1 MSLFKKLF
9 GTTSAKEI
17 KKIQP
22 IVDKVLSYEE
32 AYSKLTDDE
41 LKHKTVEFKERFN
54 NGATLDELLPE
65 AYATVREASWRV
77 LGMKHYPVQIMG
89 GIILHQ
95 GRISQL
101 ATGEGKTLTATLPVY
116 LNALEGR
123 GVHVVTVNDYLAKR
137 DSIWMGKVY
146 NFLGLSVGLVTAAT
160 EKPARKDAYACDIT
174 YATNV
179 EIGFDYLRDNMVYHP
194 IEMVQRGHHF
204 AIVDEV
210 DSILID
216 EARTPLIISGF
227 DGKSTDGYNKADELV
242 RTMKKKVIV
251 EMDNGNKLEQAMA
264 QIEGREY
271 KEQFAEYD
279 YVVEEKRKQVSLT
292 DKGISKVEKFYG
304 ITNLSD
310 SENIEINHYVTRSLK
325 AHGIFKKDVDYVVAD
340 GKILI
345 VDEST
350 GRLMP
355 GRRYSEG
362 IHQAI
367 EAKEK
372 VEVQQETKTLASVTY
387 QNFFKKYTKLSGMTG
402 TAMTEEEEFRDIYGL
417 NIVEVPTNKPVIRI
431 DKPDRV
437 YVTRKGKLQ
446 SIVRTVKECKEKG
459 QPVLIGTVSVEKSEE
474 LSRWLDM
481 EGIDHTVLNAK
492 YHEQEAKIVAQAGK
506 YGSVTIATNM
516 AGRGTDIILGGN
528 PEFLALEELRKE
540 GYEEELINEATGH
553 SVTDNEDIIN
563 IRNLFKEKEDRIK
576 AELAPEVEKVRAA
589 GGLYIL
595 GSERHESRRI
605 DNQLRGRAGRQG
617 DVGVSEFVLSLED
630 DLMRLFGT
638 DKLTAMAKAMNIPED
653 VPIDMGILSNNIE
666 KAQKRIESHYF
677 SIRKNVLEYDE
688 VMARQRDIVYDE
700 RFKIMMGNIE
710 YRPVVLKMMRETIE
724 KFVRMSV
731 QDMKNITKDD
741 LANLRENISHIP
753 AIEVKDYSDSELK
766 SIKGADITADLIKQ
780 AESNFEEL
788 VKTASEAFAD
798 DYSKRLLLFLL
809 DTSWQEHMVTIDEL
823 KKGIGLKAYGQT
835 DPVQAFKTE
844 SFELFDGM
852 MDYIREDV
860 LKTFMGLY
868 DNMCIRLGVTSDK
881 VVSVN
886 GQSISAEED
895 LTDAEAPVEE

>member
-22 IVDKVLSYEE
+22 IVDKVLAYEE
-32 AYSKLTDDE
+32 EYSKLSDAE
-41 LKHKTVEFKERFN
+41 LQHKTVEFKSRVDKGES
-54 NGATLDELLPE
+54 LDSILPE
-65 AYATVREASWRV
+65 AFATVREASWRV

-95 GRISQL
+95 GRIAQL
-101 ATGEGKTLTATLPVY
+101 ATGEGKTLTATLPAY
-116 LNALEGR
+116 LNALSGK
-123 GVHVVTVNDYLAKR
+123 GAHVVTVNDYLARR

-146 NFLGLSVGLVTAAT
+146 NFLGLSVGLVVGGM
-160 EKPARKDAYACDIT
+160 EKPERKAAYDCDIT

-179 EIGFDYLRDNMVYHP
+179 EVGFDYLRDNMVYHP
-194 IEMVQRGHHF
+194 VEMVQRGF
-204 AIVDEV
+204 NYAIVDEV

-279 YVVEEKRKQVSLT
+279 YIVEEKKKQVSLT
-292 DKGISKVEKFYG
+292 DKGISKVERFYG
-304 ITNLSD
+304 IENLSD
-310 SENIEINHYVTRSLK
+310 SENIEINHYVTRSLR
-325 AHGIFKKDVDYVVAD
+325 AHGLFKKDVDYVIKD
-340 GKILI
+340 GKIII

-350 GRLMP
+350 GRLMD

-402 TAMTEEEEFRDIYGL
+402 TAKTEEEEFRDIYRL
-417 NIVEVPTNKPVIRI
+417 DIVEVPTNKPVIRI

-437 YVTRKGKLQ
+437 YVTRKGKLN
-446 SIVRTVKECKEKG
+446 SIVKTVKECKEKG

-474 LSRWLDM
+474 LSALLHM
-481 EGIDHTVLNAK
+481 AGIDHTVLNAK
-492 YHEQEAKIVAQAGK
+492 YHEQEAKIVAQAGQF
-506 YGSVTIATNM
+506 GAVTIATNM

-540 GYEEELINEATGH
+540 GYAEELINEATGH
-553 SVTDNEDIIN
+553 STTDNEDIIN
-563 IRNLFKEKEDRIK
+563 IRKLFTEKESRIK
-576 AELAPEVEKVRAA
+576 TELAPEVEKVKAA

-638 DKLTAMAKAMNIPED
+638 DKLTGMAKAMNIPED
-653 VPIDMGILSNNIE
+653 IPIDMGILSNNIE

-700 RFKIMMGNIE
+700 RFKIMMGNME
-710 YRPVVLKMMRETIE
+710 YKPVVLKMMRETLE
-724 KFVRMSV
+724 NKVRMSV
-731 QDMKNITKDD
+731 QDMKNITQED
-741 LANLRENISHIP
+741 LVNLRENIDGIP
-753 AIEVKDYSDSELK
+753 MIKVKDYTDSDLK
-766 SIKGADITADLIKQ
+766 SLKGADISADLIQQ
-780 AESNFEEL
+780 AEHYFEEL
-788 VKTASEAFAD
+788 IKTASAAFAE

-835 DPVQAFKTE
+835 DPIQAFKTE

-852 MDYIREDV
+852 MSYIREEV

-868 DNMCIRLGVTSDK
+868 ENICDRLGVTSDK
-881 VVSVN
+881 VVSMN
-886 GQSISAEED
+886 GQAISSEDSVDKTDVSEE
-895 LTDAEAPVEE
+895 